1 MIAYSVHSLAGQYTA
16 PAKPKILARS
26 KLDYKRVKVYEK
38 LLINLLARW
47 NIVSLFALLALMS
60 GCSMLGLGG
69 DPELTIKVTTHQY
82 TNNGNNFY
90 LLVAQD
96 NNKSYISHS
105 YYSLYSQF
113 NSSQYQRY
121 FITPKYE
128 SSYSFSYPLD
138 QKSNVTVFFIK

>member
-1 MIAYSVHSLAGQYTA
+1 M
-16 PAKPKILARS
+16 K
-26 KLDYKRVKVYEK
+26 K

-138 QKSNVTVFFIK
+138 RKKATSLYFLLNSDSRQWKLRVKPGVKKVTVDVSSDKVTMG